1 MDELI
6 EVVGKKKKHRMFR
19 CKRCGRETKHK
30 DNLRIHIRRR
40 HMDGAGFLS
49 CPHPGC
55 ATKCRS
61 QSLLDIHMRSHT
73 GKRPFKCLEPS
84 CFAAFLSNGQLTK
97 HSKIHDADDAVTCT
111 FLNCRFRATPT
122 SVALHYNRIH
132 IRRLPPTGRRA
143 RVPRYGTV
151 VSADNMDGSD
161 DDDDDDDDDGEDDFY
176 LDHQQDRDY
185 ERMVRQEEQQQQQ
198 QSGAVAPLDAEKE
211 PELAARV
218 ITRGMA
224 AAAAASS
231 AGAAGSVLD
240 WAAVCEVAKA
250 ATERLLV
257 KEERERMAAEKKM
270 KEKGEKKEK

>member
-1 MDELI
+1 
-6 EVVGKKKKHRMFR
+6 MFR
-19 CKRCGRETKHK
+19 CKRCGCETKEKHH
-30 DNLRIHIRRR
+30 LRKHIRAK
-40 HMDGAGFLS
+40 HMDGAGFLQ

-55 ATKCRS
+55 TTKCPS
-61 QSLLDIHMRSHT
+61 QSALDIHMRSHS
-73 GKRPFKCLEPS
+73 GKRPFKCDEPS
-84 CFAAFLSNGQLTK
+84 CFAAFARDGDLTQ
-97 HSKIHDADDAVTCT
+97 HSKTHDADDAVTCT

-132 IRRLPPTGRRA
+132 IRRQPPTGRRA

-161 DDDDDDDDDGEDDFY
+161 DDDDDDGEDDFY

-185 ERMVRQEEQQQQQ
+185 ERMVRQEEEQQQQQ
-198 QSGAVAPLDAEKE
+198 QAGAVAPLDAEKE